1 MHMKSFL
8 SYLNATADRLPDK
21 PAFSDGDSGLTFAE
35 LRRAAANVGA
45 CLNNSGAAA
54 EPVGVLMERGA
65 SEIAAFLGIMEA
77 GCFYVPLDEQ
87 MPKERLDRIVRT
99 LSPRFILADQKNL
112 TAAEGL
118 CPGAEHLVYSRAA
131 AFPGPERLRDESPED
146 ALAYVVFTSGSTGER
161 KGVSIRERSLLDYAA
176 TLPEALSFD
185 ESLVF
190 GVQSPLYFDAW
201 LKELLGVIVKGG
213 TAYLLPREL
222 FVNPVSLIQ
231 YINNHGINA
240 LCWVSSAF
248 SLVSRLRT
256 FYAVVPEHLKLMC
269 FGGEV
274 LPVKQLSA
282 WQKACPDARIFQL
295 YGATE
300 CTGMSVYHPV
310 IGPQDPA
317 KAVPVG
323 KPFPGTKLYLLDD
336 EGRIAREGEIVI
348 GGKCVMAGYYRDPER
363 TAAALIPD
371 PADPEHGGLCYRT
384 GDHGRLDEN
393 GDLIFVGRRDQQV
406 KHMGHRVELG
416 EIEAAALSLKGVH
429 EAVCLYA
436 ADRQRIDLFYTGPAQ
451 PWDLVVGLKVKLP
464 GYMTPSRTEQRAE
477 LPHLFNGKIDRRA
490 LEEKEYRR

>member
-1 MHMKSFL
+1 MKSFL

-21 PAFSDGDSGLTFAE
+21 LAFADDARGLTFAE
-35 LRRAAANVGA
+35 LRQAAADVGA
-45 CLNNSGAAA
+45 FLKSCGAQA

-65 SEIAAFLGIMEA
+65 RSVAAFLGVMEA

-87 MPKERLDRIVRT
+87 MPRERLDRIVRT
-99 LSPRFILADQKNL
+99 LDPRFILADEKNL

-118 CPGAEHLVYSRAA
+118 CPRARHLLYDEAA
-131 AFPGPERLRDESPED
+131 AFPGPARLREESDGES
-146 ALAYVVFTSGSTGER
+146 LSYVVFTSGSTGEP
-161 KGVSIRERSLLDYAA
+161 KGVSIREKSLLDYAA
-176 TLPEALSFD
+176 TLPEALGFD
-185 ESLVF
+185 ESLIF

-201 LKELLGVIVKGG
+201 LKELLGVTVKGA

-222 FVNPVSLIQ
+222 FVNPVSLIE
-231 YINNHGINA
+231 YINARRINA

-269 FGGEV
+269 FGSEV

-300 CTGMSVYHPV
+300 CTGMSLFHPV
-310 IGPQDPA
+310 LGPQDPT
-317 KAVPVG
+317 KPIPVG
-323 KPFPGTKLYLLDD
+323 KPFPGTRVCLLDD
-336 EGRIAREGEIVI
+336 EGRIGDEGEIVI
-348 GGKCVMAGYYRDPER
+348 GGPCVMAGYYRDPDR

-371 PADPEHGGLCYRT
+371 PADPESGALCYRT
-384 GDHGRLDEN
+384 GDMGRLDEN
-393 GDLIFVGRRDQQV
+393 GDLLFIGRRDQQV

-416 EIEAAALSLKGVH
+416 EIEAAALSLKGVD
-429 EAVCLYA
+429 EAVCLYV

-464 GYMTPSRTEQRAE
+464 GYMTPNRTEQRKE
-477 LPHLFNGKIDRRA
+477 LPHLPNGKIDRRA
-490 LEEKEYRR
+490 IEQKEYRK

>member
-1 MHMKSFL
+1 MKSFL

-21 PAFSDGDSGLTFAE
+21 LAFSDGTWDLTFTS
-35 LRRAAANVGA
+35 LRQAAANVGA
-45 CLNNSGAAA
+45 CLASSGAHA

-65 SEIAAFLGIMEA
+65 RTVASFLGVMEA

-99 LSPRFILADQKNL
+99 LAPRFILTDQQNL
-112 TAAEGL
+112 TAAQSL
-118 CPGAEHLVYSRAA
+118 CPAAEHLLYSGAA
-131 AFPGPERLRDESPED
+131 AFPGPDRLREESEAD
-146 ALAYVVFTSGSTGER
+146 ALSYVVFTSGSTGEP
-161 KGVSIRERSLLDYAA
+161 KGVSIRESSLLDYAA
-176 TLPEALSFD
+176 TLPEALGFD
-185 ESLVF
+185 ESLIF

-201 LKELLGVIVKGG
+201 LKELLGVIVKGA

-231 YINNHGINA
+231 YINERQINA

-248 SLVSRLRT
+248 ALVSRLRT

-269 FGGEV
+269 FGSEV

-300 CTGMSVYHPV
+300 CTGMSVYHEV
-310 IGPQDPA
+310 MGSQDPT
-317 KAVPVG
+317 KPVPVG
-323 KPFPGTKLYLLDD
+323 KPFPGTRVCLLDE
-336 EGRIAREGEIVI
+336 EGKPAQEGEIVI
-348 GGKCVMAGYYRDPER
+348 GGPSVMAGYYKDPDR
-363 TAAALIPD
+363 TAAALIKD
-371 PADPEHGGLCYRT
+371 PMDPESGQLCYRT
-384 GDHGRLDEN
+384 GDIGRYDEN
-393 GDLIFVGRRDQQV
+393 GDLIFIGRRDQQV

-416 EIEAAALSLKGVH
+416 EIEAAALSLPGVN

-464 GYMTPSRTEQRAE
+464 GYMTPNRTEQRAE
-477 LPHLFNGKIDRRA
+477 LPHLANGKIDRRA
-490 LEEKEYRR
+490 IEQKEYRR